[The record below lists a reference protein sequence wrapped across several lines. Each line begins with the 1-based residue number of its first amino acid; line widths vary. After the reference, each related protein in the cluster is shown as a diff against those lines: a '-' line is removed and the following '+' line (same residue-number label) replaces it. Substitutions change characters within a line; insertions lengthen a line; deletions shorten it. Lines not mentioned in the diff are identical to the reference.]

1 MLLLTSKCMLHQQI
15 YRDLL
20 RGLAETRFQSAVVA
34 MTFILKMKFHMC
46 LILCYKQTILF
57 C

>member
-1 MLLLTSKCMLHQQI
+1 MLLLTSKRMLRQHI

-20 RGLAETRFQSAVVA
+20 RGLAETRFQSAVIA
-34 MTFILKMKFHMC
+34 MTFILKMKFYMC
-46 LILCYKQTILF
+46 IVLCYKQTILI